1 MQDKFAR
8 PFVKRQGV
16 ARAGL
21 ATTAARLVPLTLATV
36 MLLVAGAAV
45 AATAPVEISSMEV
58 RDLAPGAELR
68 VEADGPLVWTQY
80 RDDTGNLVVE
90 LPNTVVRQGVDD
102 LSDPIG
108 LLESVNVESQVD
120 GERPLTRLVIQTI
133 GDTEHSLFVDDQ
145 LLTLQ
150 FQQVLG
156 SVVAGADAPAP
167 QLAPE
172 PFYENDGQPEP
183 IAEVAAAAPFE
194 TAPLETESSSPRLE
208 PIPVSTSE
216 SSSVGT
222 TIEPAALEPMGQTPA
237 GTADNPTRGPA
248 PDGVVATQLVRVEVL
263 EIDGETALKI
273 VGDGQFAYSLFQ
285 LEDPSRFVIDLEGV
299 VNTTESSSLTVDS
312 RWVRQVRMA
321 QFSPFPEPVSRVVLD
336 LSGGENPTVEPA
348 ADGLLVRIGAG
359 AMASAQVA
367 QAPVD
372 SAAPADEAETVLE
385 PITDDSSAAEEMTTE
400 VAGFDEPEQET
411 EPMETGA
418 PGEIPI
424 EQATRIGAPPQAPP
438 TATPSAEPVSVASV
452 PIESVESEPLRIQT
466 ASQERPSQQ
475 IESASDVSLFEAQQV
490 VIDSSQQQSE
500 IPAATFGVQALDP
513 TNAWMGEPISM
524 SLKDADVTEVLRT
537 IARLSGLNLVIQPG
551 VQGPVTVELDAVP
564 WDQAL
569 DQILKVNGLGM
580 QLEGTVLR
588 IAPINQLQQE
598 AVAQQALDRA
608 RALSVPLKT
617 VLKRVSYAN
626 ANEIARILTRGLR
639 SGGGSGGGG
648 VSGFGFFDD
657 SGILSQRGSVAV
669 DQRTNTLI
677 IQELPDYLDTV
688 IQVIENLDVPTKQ
701 VMIEGRIIE
710 TTRNFSRSLGVN
722 WSFDGIASAATGN
735 TTGLEFPNNIDANG
749 GVTLLR
755 GGQNGFLNVGL
766 GNILNTFQLDMALT
780 AAESEGLVNVISA
793 PKVATLD
800 NEQAEIQTGLQIPIQ
815 TVANNTVSVQFVNAT
830 LRLRVTPQ
838 VTAEG
843 TIVMDIEI
851 QKREPQLAFAVI
863 GATNA
868 PIATREARTTVIVR
882 DGGTAVI
889 GGIYEVSSNDGSDRV
904 PGLANIPILGHLF
917 KNRAREN
924 QNEELLIFI
933 TPRVIQL

>member
-8 PFVKRQGV
+8 PFVSRQGA

-21 ATTAARLVPLTLATV
+21 ATTVVRLVLTLAV
-36 MLLVAGAAV
+36 LMLLAAGGAV
-45 AATAPVEISSMEV
+45 ASAPVEISSMEV

-80 RDDTGNLVVE
+80 RDDRGNLVVE

-102 LSDPIG
+102 LDNPVG
-108 LLESVNVESQVD
+108 LLESVDVESQDD
-120 GERPLTRLVIQTI
+120 GERPLTRLVIHTT
-133 GDTEHSLFVDDQ
+133 GETEHSLFVDDQ

-156 SVVAGADAPAP
+156 SVVAGASSAPV
-167 QLAPE
+167 APE
-172 PFYENDGQPEP
+172 PFYESDGQPEP

-194 TAPLETESSSPRLE
+194 SAPLETQSQSTRIE
-208 PIPVSTSE
+208 PIPVSTAAVTATEPS
-216 SSSVGT
+216 
-222 TIEPAALEPMGQTPA
+222 IEPAALEPVSQTPA

-285 LEDPSRFVIDLEGV
+285 LEDPMRFVIDLEGV

-336 LSGGENPTVEPA
+336 LSGGESPTVEPA

-359 AMASAQVA
+359 AMAGAQVA
-367 QAPVD
+367 QAPVE
-372 SAAPADEAETVLE
+372 SSAPADEQETVLE
-385 PITDDSSAAEEMTTE
+385 PITDDPAPATE
-400 VAGFDEPEQET
+400 VADFEDTET
-411 EPMETGA
+411 TESEATMADSGTGQ
-418 PGEIPI
+418 IPI
-424 EQATRIGAPPQAPP
+424 EEATRIGAPPQAAPMPASQEP
-438 TATPSAEPVSVASV
+438 TAVASV
-452 PIESVESEPLRIQT
+452 PIESVESQPLRIQR

-490 VIDSSQQQSE
+490 VIDSSQQQTE

-639 SGGGSGGGG
+639 SGGGGGGG
-648 VSGFGFFDD
+648 VGAGFGFFDD

-669 DQRTNTLI
+669 DTRTNTLI

-722 WSFDGIASAATGN
+722 WSFNGVASNATGN
-735 TTGLEFPNNIDANG
+735 STGLEFPNNIDANG

-851 QKREPQLAFAVI
+851 QKREPQLAFAVV

>member
-1 MQDKFAR
+1 MQENFAG
-8 PFVKRQGV
+8 PFYKRQEAARTGLSTTVRQVLLIMAASV
-16 ARAGL
+16 ALL
-21 ATTAARLVPLTLATV
+21 ATAGVLA
-36 MLLVAGAAV
+36 

-80 RDDTGNLVVE
+80 RDDSGNLVVE
-90 LPNTVVRQGVDD
+90 LPNTIVSDRVDNV
-102 LSDPIG
+102 SSPVG
-108 LLESVNVESQVD
+108 LLESVSVEAQQS

-133 GDTEHSLFVDDQ
+133 GETEHSLFVDDQ

-156 SVVAGADAPAP
+156 SVVAGAATPAP
-167 QLAPE
+167 EFATE
-172 PFYENDGQPEP
+172 PFYESDGQPEP

-194 TAPLETESSSPRLE
+194 TAESSGNEPEPILTSSTPVTTESTGPAY
-208 PIPVSTSE
+208 
-216 SSSVGT
+216 
-222 TIEPAALEPMGQTPA
+222 EPAALEPVVQTPA

-248 PDGVVATQLVRVEVL
+248 PDGVVATQLVRIEVL

-285 LEDPSRFVIDLEGV
+285 LEDPSRFVIDLDGV

-321 QFSPFPEPVSRVVLD
+321 QFSPFPDPVSRVVLD
-336 LSGGENPTVEPA
+336 LSGGESPTVEPA
-348 ADGLLVRIGAG
+348 ADGLLVRIGVEP
-359 AMASAQVA
+359 MAAAQVA
-367 QAPVD
+367 QAPVE
-372 SAAPADEAETVLE
+372 STAPADESESEIVLE
-385 PITDDSSAAEEMTTE
+385 PITDEASEDTTTE
-400 VAGFDEPEQET
+400 VAEFDDPAT
-411 EPMETGA
+411 ESASPSQ
-418 PGEIPI
+418 IPI
-424 EQATRIGAPPQAPP
+424 EQATRIGAPPQAAQVSQEP
-438 TATPSAEPVSVASV
+438 TAVASV
-452 PIESVESEPLRIQT
+452 PIESVESRPLQIRT

-475 IESASDVSLFEAQQV
+475 IDSANDVSLFEAQQV
-490 VIDSSQQQSE
+490 VIESGQQQTD

-626 ANEIARILTRGLR
+626 AAEIARILTRGLR
-639 SGGGSGGGG
+639 TGGGG
-648 VSGFGFFDD
+648 AGGVAGFGFFDD

-851 QKREPQLAFAVI
+851 QKREPQLAFAVV

-868 PIATREARTTVIVR
+868 PIATREARTSVIVR

-904 PGLANIPILGHLF
+904 PGLANIPFLGHLF